1 MKQSVIS
8 IQKAKEEKRR
18 FTMITAY
25 DYSIAKLVDAAGIE
39 TILVGDSLGNT
50 MMGLGDTVSVT
61 MEDMIHHTACV
72 TRGVKEAMVVAD
84 LPFMS
89 YQTGVRDALIN
100 AGRLMKE
107 GRADAVKLEGGEPME
122 ETIRAI
128 VTAGIPVCAHI
139 GLTPQSFHTLGGY
152 RVQGKDIAGG
162 IQLVKDAL
170 AVERA
175 GAFAV
180 VLECVPAPLA
190 AYITSLLHIPTIGI
204 GAGVDCDAQVLVL
217 QDMLG
222 LNTDFVPRFV
232 KQFANLKE
240 TITDAFSSYR
250 EEVDAGSFPAAPH
263 SFAMDAAVMEAIRLE
278 TEANVQAAERD

>member
-8 IQKAKEEKRR
+8 IQKAKNEGRR

-25 DYSIAKLVDAAGIE
+25 DYSVAKLVDAAGIE

-61 MEDMIHHTACV
+61 MEDMIHHSACV
-72 TRGVKEAMVVAD
+72 ARGVKEAMVVAD

-107 GRADAVKLEGGEPME
+107 GRADAVKLEGGESME

-152 RVQGKDIAGG
+152 RVQGKDSDSGL
-162 IQLVKDAL
+162 QLIRDAL

-190 AYITSLLHIPTIGI
+190 AYVTSLLHIPTIGI
-204 GAGVDCDAQVLVL
+204 GAGADCDAQVLVL

-222 LNTDFVPRFV
+222 MNTDFLPKFV
-232 KQFANLKE
+232 KQFADLKE
-240 TITDAFSSYR
+240 TMTAAFTAYR
-250 EEVDAGSFPAAPH
+250 NEVGEGSFPAPEH
-263 SFAMDAAVMEAIRLE
+263 TYAMKDEVMTEIRRRFE
-278 TEANVQAAERD
+278 TEQVQR